1 VRLAPIAHQEE
12 HLPGVIIAIEG
23 IEGAGKTTVAKA
35 VAEFAET
42 RGLRPLV
49 LRDPGTSAL
58 GEEIRQILLKG
69 DERHSPLAET
79 FLFMAARRQLVD
91 EFIIPAIQQ
100 ARCVI
105 LDRFLLSTMA
115 YQGAA
120 RRVGIDTVL
129 ALGKIAVGDAA
140 PRLTVLLD
148 LPVEEGFRRIAKSR
162 AALDKIESRGPEYHK
177 AVRQG
182 FLDAARSYPW
192 PIVTIDASRP
202 LEEVAK
208 HVIEAVAN
216 VL

>member
-1 VRLAPIAHQEE
+1 MVEE
-12 HLPGVIIAIEG
+12 ERLPGVIVAIEG
-23 IEGAGKTTVAKA
+23 IEGAGKTTVAAA
-35 VAEFAET
+35 VAEYAET
-42 RGLRPLV
+42 HGRRSVV
-49 LRDPGTSAL
+49 LRDPGTTAL
-58 GEEIRQILLKG
+58 GEEIREILLKG

-91 EFIIPAIQQ
+91 EFIIPALRQD
-100 ARCVI
+100 RCVI

-120 RRVGIDTVL
+120 RHVGIDTVL
-129 ALGKIAVGDAA
+129 TLGKIAVGDAA
-140 PRLTVLLD
+140 PQLTVLLD
-148 LPVEEGFRRIAKSR
+148 LPVEEGFRRISKSR
-162 AALDKIESRGPEYHK
+162 KMLDKIEARGPKYHK

-202 LEEVAK
+202 IDEVTER
-208 HVIEAVAN
+208 VIEAVAN